1 MDEMNGEKPALEGLR
16 ILLVEDNA
24 FNQVVATETLRILG
38 ADVEIAEN
46 GKVAC
51 ERLETGAFDLVLM
64 DVQMPVMDGYAASR
78 RIRDEMKLSV
88 PILAMTAGVL
98 PSDRDRCL
106 EAGMDDFVTKPF
118 QVDTLVETI
127 LRHLGPKAASDVAAE
142 PETPVP
148 AGVFEPMRMVEML
161 GTGAGGEAIVRKLV
175 GQFLELTP
183 KSLQNGR
190 EALERGDLEEA
201 ERAYHNLKST
211 SASLGALHLS
221 AVSKEMEL
229 LLVEKGVCPEAEA
242 TMARVEEAFARV
254 EELARLW
261 LDSARG

>member
-1 MDEMNGEKPALEGLR
+1 MEDGKGEARALEGAH

-24 FNQVVATETLRILG
+24 FNQVVGTETLRILG
-38 ADVEIAEN
+38 ATVEIAEN

-51 ERLETGAFDLVLM
+51 ERLKTAAFDLVLM

-78 RIRDEMKLSV
+78 CIRGEMKLSV

-127 LRHLGPKAASDVAAE
+127 LRHLVPKAASPDAAGRNDS
-142 PETPVP
+142 VV

-161 GTGAGGEAIVRKLV
+161 GTGPGGEAIVRKLV

-190 EALERGDLEEA
+190 DALERGDVEEA
-201 ERAYHNLKST
+201 TRAYHNLKST
-211 SASLGALHLS
+211 SASLGALDLS

-229 LLVEKGVCPEAEA
+229 LLVEKGACPEAKD
-242 TMARVEEAFARV
+242 TLARVEDAFARV

-261 LDSARG
+261 LASAPN